1 MFQVLPALPRKQDN
15 EFNQP
20 LITGAVNSPEEMEIT
35 RFFFLSFI
43 RGLIG
48 TVVACWQLAFF
59 GFYFIFFCVCIF
71 LCRSCLG
78 SRSLAG
84 IGIPGSGQSNFGK
97 HLAVRYLGRGR
108 EAELT
113 LSW

>member
-59 GFYFIFFCVCIF
+59 GFYFIFFCVCVF
-71 LCRSCLG
+71 FFVVAVWAVGAWQELESLDQARVTLG
-78 SRSLAG
+78 NTWL
-84 IGIPGSGQSNFGK
+84 
-97 HLAVRYLGRGR
+97 
-108 EAELT
+108 
-113 LSW
+113 